1 MQMGLN
7 NGFCE
12 MSQDEVMAVEGGF
25 VLSGTLFTIFGVA
38 ITGKMCLAAGATV
51 GLAAGTVVL
60 DHIIDQEDLM
70 YEIK

>member
-12 MSQDEVMAVEGGF
+12 MSQDEVMVVEGGF
-25 VLSGTLFTIFGVA
+25 VLSGTLFTIFGVV
-38 ITGKMCLAAGATV
+38 ITGKMCLAEGATV

-60 DHIIDQEDLM
+60 DHIID
-70 YEIK
+70 